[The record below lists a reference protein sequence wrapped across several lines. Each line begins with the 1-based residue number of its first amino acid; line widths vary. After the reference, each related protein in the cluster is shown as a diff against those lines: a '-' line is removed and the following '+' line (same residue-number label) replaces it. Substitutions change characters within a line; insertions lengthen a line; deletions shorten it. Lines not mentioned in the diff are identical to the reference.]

1 MYKDILVDEA
11 QELMAANL
19 VSSLSL
25 KLDGLT
31 YFKFF
36 NFLVYENHLF

>member
-19 VSSLSL
+19 VSCLSL
-25 KLDGLT
+25 KLDGLMEAQP
-31 YFKFF
+31 FQAADIFQV
-36 NFLVYENHLF
+36 L